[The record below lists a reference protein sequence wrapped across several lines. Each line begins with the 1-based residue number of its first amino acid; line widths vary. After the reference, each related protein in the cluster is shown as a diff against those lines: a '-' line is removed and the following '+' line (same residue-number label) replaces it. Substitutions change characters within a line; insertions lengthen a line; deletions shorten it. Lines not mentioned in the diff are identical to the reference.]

1 MTWSGT
7 WIPSQRL
14 GKHWTLASRPVVSDK
29 GSGPLLLPKRIS
41 RKMESSETSKVF
53 IKREKSIVRVERHT
67 GRFRKR
73 VAESH
78 GSLNYFYEEF
88 LLGFLWP
95 IILVCLVLS
104 PYLIYLRILPVCA
117 HYTPL

>member
-1 MTWSGT
+1 M
-7 WIPSQRL
+7 
-14 GKHWTLASRPVVSDK
+14 VSDK
-29 GSGPLLLPKRIS
+29 YRGPSILQERIS
-41 RKMESSETSKVF
+41 TKMESSETSKVF
-53 IKREKSIVRVERHT
+53 IKREKSIVCVERHT

-78 GSLNYFYEEF
+78 GSLNYFYEVF

-104 PYLIYLRILPVCA
+104 PYLVYLRILPVCA
-117 HYTPL
+117 RYAPL

>member
-1 MTWSGT
+1 M
-7 WIPSQRL
+7 
-14 GKHWTLASRPVVSDK
+14 VSDK
-29 GSGPLLLPKRIS
+29 GSGPSPLLKRIS
-41 RKMESSETSKVF
+41 MKMESSETNNIF
-53 IKREKSIVRVERHT
+53 IKREKSIVCVGRHT

-78 GSLNYFYEEF
+78 GSLNYFYEVF

-104 PYLIYLRILPVCA
+104 SCLVYLRILLCVHMLHSLVAKMVPTAIVSG
-117 HYTPL
+117 